1 MKFCINIEDEQN
13 NVFALTLNEIKYLKI
28 IFRFFEEEK
37 AISLTTLSK
46 ILGIRPSS
54 VLDTINSLINKGLII
69 KTRRKIELTEKGLRL
84 MKFII
89 MKKRILELF
98 FFHILDLSAQLS
110 RKEADKIDYLVSC
123 KTIEKIV
130 EKLEKRKIN
139 TKSCIH
145 NKPTYIEEFFK

>member
-1 MKFCINIEDEQN
+1 MKFCINVEDEQSN
-13 NVFALTLNEIKYLKI
+13 IFALTLNEIKYLKI

-37 AISLTTLSK
+37 TISLTTLSK

-54 VLDTINSLINKGLII
+54 ALDTINSLINKGLII
-69 KTRRKIELTEKGLRL
+69 KTRRKIELTGKGLRL
-84 MKFII
+84 MKFIT

-98 FFHILDLSAQLS
+98 FFHILDLPAQLS

-139 TKSCIH
+139 TKLCIH